1 MTDYMTSLFTDAT
14 LIDLRLHEAGWQKCR
29 PLHALGSYIRS
40 NYVFHYIL
48 SGKGSFSYYDSH
60 GVQHTHHLLP
70 DQGFLIAPDQI
81 ISYTAD
87 ADDPWEYTWIE
98 FNGLRAKEELAQAG
112 LSMDYPIF
120 NSVSLEKGLA
130 IKDKLLYLSHHPHL
144 SATCALGHLY
154 LILDALAG
162 ASTSR
167 CPLSHT
173 KRSDH
178 YISQALS
185 YMQHHYQ
192 EPLAIEDLASY
203 CNLNR
208 SYFGKLFKEK
218 CHVSPQ
224 QFLLQ
229 YRMEKAT
236 QLLLQT
242 ELPIHM
248 VGQAVGYNNQL
259 HFSKAFKSIY
269 KKSPKQFRNKS

>member
-14 LIDLRLHEAGWQKCR
+14 LIDLRLYEAGWQKCK

-40 NYVFHYIL
+40 NYIFHYIL
-48 SGKGSFSYYDSH
+48 SGQGTFSYYDSH
-60 GVQHTHHLLP
+60 GTEHTHQLLP
-70 DQGFLIAPDQI
+70 HQGFLIAPDQI
-81 ISYTAD
+81 ISYAAD
-87 ADDPWEYTWIE
+87 ADHPWEYTWIE
-98 FNGLRAKEELAQAG
+98 FNGLRAKDILAQAG
-112 LSMDYPIF
+112 LSRDYPIF
-120 NSVSLEKGLA
+120 NNLSIEKGMA
-130 IKDKLLYLSHHPHL
+130 IKDKMRYLSHHPHL
-144 SATCALGHLY
+144 SSTCALGHLY
-154 LILDALAG
+154 LILDTLTD

-167 CPLSHT
+167 CPLAHT

-185 YMQHHYQ
+185 YIQQHYQ
-192 EPLAIEDLASY
+192 EPLSIEALATY

-229 YRMEKAT
+229 YRMEKAA

-242 ELPIHM
+242 ALPIHL
-248 VGQAVGYNNQL
+248 VGQAVGYSNQL

-269 KKSPKQFRNKS
+269 HQSPSHYRQTV